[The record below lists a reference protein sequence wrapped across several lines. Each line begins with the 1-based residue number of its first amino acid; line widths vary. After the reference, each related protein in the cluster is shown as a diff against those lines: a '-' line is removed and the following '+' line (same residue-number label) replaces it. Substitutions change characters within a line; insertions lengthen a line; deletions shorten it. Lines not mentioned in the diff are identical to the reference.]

1 MKFVS
6 PLTAPVLNL
15 AMLSFASLTFL
26 VDSGYA
32 WGPSLALVIL
42 VWGAVRGKAPS
53 ANKDDLYLAAVFL
66 LVFIIGVLDTLVHEL
81 SISHVD
87 NFTRYLLASFAVVY
101 FPRRDIRES
110 YLWVG
115 YAIGATLAG
124 CWAVYAKFW
133 LAIDR
138 VDTPEI
144 STVNFGN
151 FSLLFALMATCGG
164 VWARERKTL
173 MWFMFFAATM
183 GFLASF
189 LSGTRGAWAAMPV
202 GFFVIY
208 NRYKDVL
215 SIDRKKIAYVLL
227 VSTVCV
233 FALASE
239 TGIKGRLGEIASD
252 YEKYRQGDLDTS
264 IGLRLEMWRSG
275 YYAFVEKPLF
285 GWGEQAFFEF
295 QARLVDDAGLQPKI
309 TDYNHIHNQY
319 IQELA
324 VRGVVGWCALMALLA
339 VPFWLFKRKSSSRNY
354 RVNTLAVAGMVCII
368 SMSIFCLT
376 QSMLRINSAI
386 IVFLFS
392 LVFLW
397 GSIRSAENEETVGG
411 TKQVQEI

>member
-1 MKFVS
+1 VKYDG
-6 PLTAPVLNL
+6 PLTPRIVEV
-15 AMLSFASLTFL
+15 AMLSFATLTFL

-32 WGPSLALVIL
+32 WGPCLALVVL
-42 VWGAVRGKAPS
+42 LWEAARGQAPS
-53 ANKDDLYLAAVFL
+53 VNKDDLYLAAVFL
-66 LVFIIGVLDTLVHEL
+66 LVFVIGILDALVHDL
-81 SISHVD
+81 PISHLD
-87 NFTRYLLASFAVVY
+87 NFTRYLLASFAVIY
-101 FPRRDIRES
+101 FPRRRIRES

-173 MWFMFFAATM
+173 MWLMFFAATM

-202 GFFVIY
+202 GLFVIY
-208 NRYKDVL
+208 SRYKDIL
-215 SIDRKKIAYVLL
+215 AIDRKKIAYVLL
-227 VSTVCV
+227 ASSVCL
-233 FALASE
+233 FAIASE
-239 TGIKGRLGEIASD
+239 TGVKGRLAEIVSD
-252 YEKYRQGDLDTS
+252 IEKYQQDDLNTS

-295 QARLVDDAGLQPKI
+295 QKRLVEDLGLQPEI

-324 VRGVVGWCALMALLA
+324 VRGVVGWCALMALMV
-339 VPFWLFKRKSSSRNY
+339 VPFWIFRRKSSSQNY
-354 RVNTLAVAGMVCII
+354 RVNTLAVAGMLCII

-386 IVFLFS
+386 IIFLFS

-397 GSIRSAENEETVGG
+397 GSIRSAENEDSVDGAE
-411 TKQVQEI
+411 QVQKN